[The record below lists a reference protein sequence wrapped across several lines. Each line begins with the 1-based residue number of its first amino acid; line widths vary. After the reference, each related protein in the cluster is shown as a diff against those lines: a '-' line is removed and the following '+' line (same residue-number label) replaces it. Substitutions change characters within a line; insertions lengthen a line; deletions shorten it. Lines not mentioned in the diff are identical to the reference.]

1 MQGGFYMSNINQ
13 NDIYKDKHN
22 LELNNFKPKKHKITD
37 INKIIKN
44 KNKQEESTSR
54 SSLY

>member
-54 SSLY
+54 S